1 MVTPEDP
8 ELELEFP
15 QKPEFVRTARHAAAA
30 LARLHDLPEDV
41 VDDVRLAVSEACT
54 NALAGDQTD
63 DPVRLL
69 AWGLPAGMVIEVQDR
84 STGSAAVAGAPSD
97 IDTGEMPFER
107 ALSLPIIRGLVDELE
122 ILPRDGGGAIVRIH
136 VPATPNPE

>member
-1 MVTPEDP
+1 MVTPEEP

-15 QKPEFVRTARHAAAA
+15 QKPEFVRTGRHAAAA

-63 DPVRLL
+63 EPVRLL
-69 AWGLPAGMVIEVQDR
+69 AWGQPAGMVVEVQDR
-84 STGSAAVAGAPSD
+84 STGLAAVAGVPSD
-97 IDTGEMPFER
+97 IDT
-107 ALSLPIIRGLVDELE
+107 A
-122 ILPRDGGGAIVRIH
+122 
-136 VPATPNPE
+136 